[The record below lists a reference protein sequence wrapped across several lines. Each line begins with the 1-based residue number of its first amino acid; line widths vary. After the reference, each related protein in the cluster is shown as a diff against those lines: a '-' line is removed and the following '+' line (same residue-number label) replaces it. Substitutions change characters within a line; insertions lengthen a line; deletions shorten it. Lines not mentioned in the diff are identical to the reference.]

1 LSTLIKDTRF
11 VAIDFESAG
20 VRPGETDSPVQI
32 GMAEWRMGEPIK
44 QFTSYI
50 QCDAPITW
58 QAQRI
63 HSITP
68 EDLKNAPSMQE
79 LWGQISEPLTNAVL
93 VAHNH
98 GTEKKFL
105 HAFSGHFFNRWVDTL
120 TISRKVFL
128 NLESYQLE
136 AVVAQVGLKEAVIEQ
151 VPQKNFHDALFD
163 AVSSIEILKKVIEIC
178 DLADRPHDILWA

>member
-1 LSTLIKDTRF
+1 MTAIKDTRF

-50 QCDAPITW
+50 HCDAPITW
-58 QAQRI
+58 QAQSV
-63 HSITP
+63 HGITP
-68 EDLKNAPSMQE
+68 EDLKNAPTLQE
-79 LWGQISEPLTNAVL
+79 LWGTLKEPLTNAVL

-105 HAFSGHFFNRWVDTL
+105 RTFSAHSFENWVDTL
-120 TISRKVFL
+120 TLSRKVFL

-151 VPQKNFHDALFD
+151 VPTKNFHDALFD
-163 AVSSIEILKKVIEIC
+163 AVSSIEILKKIIEVCEIQ
-178 DLADRPHDILWA
+178 DQPHGILYL